1 MKKALGIDL
10 GMRPKT
16 AMALMSIQDGKFRL
30 EGEVRRG
37 LTDRDILKAIW
48 TLEPDVIVFDAPLTG
63 EMGRQ
68 RETDIEL
75 RKLFRAFS
83 DTFSAEGSIGSPF
96 GRMLFPITYRGFYLR
111 DQLQGYFRL
120 METHPLADF
129 VFLENNPERAK
140 VWRCRKTDNTCQYEL
155 LRQYVDNLPAGLDDD
170 QYDAVM
176 CALTGCV
183 EVSGH
188 AFLSMRD
195 LAPHAGVTP
204 SFKVLQTSQ

>member
-16 AMALMSIQDGKFRL
+16 AMALMSIQDGKVRL

-37 LTDRDILKAIW
+37 LTDRDILKAVW
-48 TLEPDVIVFDAPLTG
+48 TLEPDIIVFDAPLTG

-68 RETDIEL
+68 RETDLEL

-96 GRMLFPITYRGFYLR
+96 GRMLFPITYRAFYLR
-111 DQLQGYFRL
+111 DQLKGYFQL

-129 VFLENNPERAK
+129 VFLDNDPERAG
-140 VWRCRKTDNTCQYEL
+140 VWRCRKADNACQYEL
-155 LRQYVDNLPAGLDDD
+155 LRQYVPDLPAGLDDD

-183 EVSGH
+183 ELSGH
-188 AFLSMRD
+188 AFLSLRE
-195 LAPHAGVTP
+195 LPSQYSSAPP
-204 SFKVLQTSQ
+204 FKVFDITS